1 MDISVS
7 VIIVCMNNLDN
18 LYPCIK
24 SIMKYTQVPYE
35 IIVTA
40 FLFSD
45 EKFKKSKEGLPKRNI
60 CGK

>member
-45 EKFKKSKEGLPKRNI
+45 ENLKKSKEGLPKRNI